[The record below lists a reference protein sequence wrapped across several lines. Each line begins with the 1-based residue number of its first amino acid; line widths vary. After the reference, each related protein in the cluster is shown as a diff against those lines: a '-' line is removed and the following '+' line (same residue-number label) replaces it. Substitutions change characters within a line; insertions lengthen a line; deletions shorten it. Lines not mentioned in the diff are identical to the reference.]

1 MPEIFSK
8 SSIVPIRTHIFGLD
22 RISYQMVHV
31 DRYRQFS
38 KTQPFKFQ
46 VFVIPTLWTAEIGT
60 AHRIMIMEIAT
71 IIHLTC
77 LSMQSKTRA
86 DIKQF

>member
-8 SSIVPIRTHIFGLD
+8 SSVVPIRTHIFGLD

-31 DRYRQFS
+31 DQYRQFS
-38 KTQPFKFQ
+38 KTQPFKYQ

-60 AHRIMIMEIAT
+60 VHRIMIKEIAT
-71 IIHLTC
+71 ILHLTC
-77 LSMQSKTRA
+77 FSMQSKTRA
-86 DIKQF
+86 DMKQF